1 MPSEEAKSSLVIVL
15 THTKV
20 ESPLFGQY
28 VGCETVISKKHSGN
42 WLYVLKNETS
52 KSFDEFE
59 SAINAMDAHLKAET
73 HTASFFLPVLGS
85 DSQTTDKVLLGVSG
99 SPFLD
104 EIFDTSTGLFKR
116 SVEVWRMQSTVPPRK
131 RAVIVD
137 DSFTIP
143 GIRRLNKQLRID
155 FTASV
160 QENEGKRKREPTS
173 SIYKEHTIRH
183 KPKEIKFNRNTP
195 KSMTKDETIKS
206 LMESHQ
212 AALASRDILIS
223 AQAAVIATLNALY
236 PAGF

>member
-1 MPSEEAKSSLVIVL
+1 MPSEEATASLVIVL

-20 ESPLFGQY
+20 ELPLFGQY
-28 VGCETVISKKHSGN
+28 VGCETVISKKYTGN

-59 SAINAMDAHLKAET
+59 AAINALDTHLKATT

-104 EIFDTSTGLFKR
+104 EIFDASTGLFKR

-131 RAVIVD
+131 RAVTVD

-143 GIRRLNKQLRID
+143 GIRRLNKQLHID
-155 FTASV
+155 FTTNV
-160 QENEGKRKREPTS
+160 RENEGKRKREPTS
-173 SIYKEHTIRH
+173 SIYKEHTIRQ
-183 KPKEIKFNRNTP
+183 KPKKAKFNNSKP
-195 KSMTKDETIKS
+195 KSTTKDETIKF
-206 LMESHQ
+206 LLESHNAAIASRDLLITAQ
-212 AALASRDILIS
+212 AAL
-223 AQAAVIATLNALY
+223 IATLNALH
-236 PAGF
+236 PAGV